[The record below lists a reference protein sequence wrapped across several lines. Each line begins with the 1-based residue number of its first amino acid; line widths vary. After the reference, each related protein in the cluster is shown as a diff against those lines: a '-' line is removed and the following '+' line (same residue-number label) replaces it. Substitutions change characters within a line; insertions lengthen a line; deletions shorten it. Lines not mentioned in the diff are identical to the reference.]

1 MLPARGRGDQFGG
14 LIASISTLVFF
25 GVIAFAVVRS
35 PGWDEVKQ
43 QFFDGEQ
50 FRTTFPAI
58 LDAFGTTV
66 KIFLIAEALVLV
78 LGLLIALI
86 RMTRTPVLFPIRFSA
101 IVYTDVMR
109 GIPMLLLVYLLLVP
123 PFFFVATALCLTFAR
138 FGGEVHRIYSF
149 DALGAGLGSLGI
161 LAALFLLLPSDALRL
176 IGYGADPNNQLR
188 PGGALV
194 VTLYWQP
201 QQKLDADFTG
211 FVQLLAASGDKVAQ
225 GNDHPAG
232 GAYYPTSLWRP
243 GELLRDVF
251 TVTLPSSL
259 QPGAYTILAGMYR
272 THEVTGAVQ
281 EMAPPL
287 TLGKIGMLPDVAR
300 PATDPERPLNVE
312 LGDRILLLGYSLRRS
327 DTALE
332 VILQWHAT
340 RYVDTDYTVFVHLL
354 DRRGNIVAQHD
365 GEPAEGLASTSIWVP
380 GQAIRDEHRLLLPS
394 DMAPGTYTLVCGM
407 YDQTTRE
414 RLIITDGPV
423 SQQGESLFLQEVTFL
438 ARRE

>member
-1 MLPARGRGDQFGG
+1 
-14 LIASISTLVFF
+14 
-25 GVIAFAVVRS
+25 
-35 PGWDEVKQ
+35 
-43 QFFDGEQ
+43 
-50 FRTTFPAI
+50 
-58 LDAFGTTV
+58 
-66 KIFLIAEALVLV
+66 
-78 LGLLIALI
+78 
-86 RMTRTPVLFPIRFSA
+86 MTRTPERPL
-101 IVYTDVMR
+101 D
-109 GIPMLLLVYLLLVP
+109 L
-123 PFFFVATALCLTFAR
+123 
-138 FGGEVHRIYSF
+138 
-149 DALGAGLGSLGI
+149 GLGDVAPDRLWRRSQQSIASGRRPGRHAL
-161 LAALFLLLPSDALRL
+161 LAAA
-176 IGYGADPNNQLR
+176 A
-188 PGGALV
+188 
-194 VTLYWQP
+194 
-201 QQKLDADFTG
+201 KLDADFTG

-340 RYVDTDYTVFVHLL
+340 V
-354 DRRGNIVAQHD
+354 
-365 GEPAEGLASTSIWVP
+365 
-380 GQAIRDEHRLLLPS
+380 
-394 DMAPGTYTLVCGM
+394 TLT
-407 YDQTTRE
+407 QTTRCSFICSTAVGISW
-414 RLIITDGPV
+414 RNTTANPRRGWLPPLSGCLGRRSATNTACCCRPTWRPAPTPWCAACTIRPRV
-423 SQQGESLFLQEVTFL
+423 S
-438 ARRE
+438 A